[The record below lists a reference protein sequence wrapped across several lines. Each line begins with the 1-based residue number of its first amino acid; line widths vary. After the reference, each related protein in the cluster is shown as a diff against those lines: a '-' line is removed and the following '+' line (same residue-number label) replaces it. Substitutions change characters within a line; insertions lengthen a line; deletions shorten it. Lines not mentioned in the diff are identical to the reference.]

1 MELDTGAVRAFVRT
15 ADLLHFG
22 NAATE
27 LGISQQ
33 ALSKRIS
40 RLEATLGA
48 TLFERTTRTVT
59 LTTAGQRF
67 LLPARAVLDAADAA
81 VAAVAGEFSPV
92 RVDVLAEPLAPTL
105 MVDQLAAAEPGLV
118 FERSARRGV
127 AAAIAA
133 LLRSEIDLAFG
144 RVHGTPDIGVSHT
157 LIRSEPLLVVVPRD
171 HPMAQRETVRPTDL
185 AAYGLWTQAPTIAAE
200 WSGFASDFA
209 DHFGCRIEFAPVDDV
224 DADDILSRGANAG
237 PAFLTATDVANSDD
251 PRLCSLDLTDPTP
264 AYPWSLIWRTGETNP
279 RIRSAIATLR
289 TLAEQRG
296 WHSDGASTHWPGRAS
311 DGRHEQD
318 R

>member
-22 NAATE
+22 NAAAD

-40 RLEATLGA
+40 KLETTLG
-48 TLFERTTRTVT
+48 TSLFERTTRTVT
-59 LTTAGQRF
+59 LTPAGQRF

-81 VAAVAGEFSPV
+81 VAAVAGEFSPI

-133 LLRSEIDLAFG
+133 LLRGEIDLAFG
-144 RVHGTPDIGVSHT
+144 RVHGTPNTGIEHC
-157 LIRSEPLLVVVPRD
+157 LIRSEPLLILVPHD
-171 HPMAQRETVRPTDL
+171 HPLAQCETVRLADL
-185 AAYGLWTQAPTIAAE
+185 AAYGLWTQAPTVAAE

-209 DHFGCRIEFAPVDDV
+209 ERVGCRIKFAHIDDV
-224 DADDILSRGANAG
+224 DADYILSRCANRG

-251 PRLCSLDLTDPTP
+251 ARLCSIDLSDPTP
-264 AYPWSLIWRTGETNP
+264 GYPWSLIWRAGETDH
-279 RIRSAIATLR
+279 RIRQAITCLR
-289 TLAEQRG
+289 ALSDQRG
-296 WHSDGASTHWPGRAS
+296 WC
-311 DGRHEQD
+311 
-318 R
+318 